1 MGASLG
7 GGGGRFPA
15 TQWSLVAL
23 AAQPDPVA
31 RREALGRLLARY
43 LPALVAHLTHR
54 KGLSPDKAED
64 LVQEFVASKILE
76 KDLLARADRR
86 LGKLR
91 TFLLTA
97 LDRFVKNRLRD
108 ESARKRAPQ
117 DGVVVSL
124 DERQGGLPP
133 GQEPPEI
140 FDVTWARGVIAEA
153 LDQMRQECEASGRPE
168 LWALFECRVVGPILH
183 NTPPVDYATLVERF
197 GFDSPSQAS
206 NALTTAKRMYARA
219 LRAAVSQY
227 ASDEN
232 EIEAEIR
239 ELKEILARGAA

>member
-1 MGASLG
+1 MSAHPGNN
-7 GGGGRFPA
+7 GGRFPP

-43 LPALVAHLTHR
+43 LPALAAHLTHR
-54 KGLSPDKAED
+54 KGIAPEKAED

-97 LDRFVKNRLRD
+97 LERFVKNQLRD
-108 ESARKRAPQ
+108 QSARKRAPQ
-117 DGVVVSL
+117 DAVVVSL
-124 DERQGGLPP
+124 DERLGGLPP

-140 FDVTWARGVIAEA
+140 FDVTWVRGVIAEA
-153 LDQMRQECEASGRPE
+153 LDQMRQECETSGRPE
-168 LWALFECRVVGPILH
+168 LWALFECRVLGPILH
-183 NTPPVDYATLVERF
+183 NSPPVDYATLVERF
-197 GFDSPSQAS
+197 GFESPTQAA

-219 LRAAVSQY
+219 LRAAVRQY

-232 EIEAEIR
+232 EVEAEIR
-239 ELKEILARGAA
+239 DLKEILARAAR

>member
-1 MGASLG
+1 MSEGLG
-7 GGGGRFPA
+7 SDGGRFPA

-23 AAQPDPVA
+23 AAQPDCEA

-43 LPALVAHLTHR
+43 VPALVAHLTHR
-54 KGLSPDKAED
+54 KGLSPDRAED
-64 LVQEFVASKILE
+64 LVQEFVASKILQ

-97 LDRFVKNRLRD
+97 LDRFVKNQLRD
-108 ESARKRAPQ
+108 QSARKRAPKE
-117 DGVVVSL
+117 GVVVSL
-124 DERQGGLPP
+124 DERLGGLPR
-133 GQEPPEI
+133 GKEPSEI
-140 FDVTWARGVIAEA
+140 FDVTWARGLIAEA
-153 LDQMRQECEASGRPE
+153 LEQMRQECEASGRPQ

-183 NTPPVDYATLVERF
+183 NAPPVDYATLVERF

-206 NALTTAKRMYARA
+206 NALITAKRMYARA
-219 LRAAVSQY
+219 LRAAASQY
-227 ASDEN
+227 ACDES

-239 ELKEILARGAA
+239 ELKEILARSVA

>member
-1 MGASLG
+1 MGADAG
-7 GGGGRFPA
+7 GYGGRFPV

-23 AAQPDPVA
+23 AAQPDPSA

-43 LPALVAHLTHR
+43 LPALTAHLTHR
-54 KGLSPDKAED
+54 KGIAADKAED

-117 DGVVVSL
+117 DGVLVSL
-124 DERQGGLPP
+124 DERLGGLPP
-133 GQEPPEI
+133 GQEPSEI
-140 FDVTWARGVIAEA
+140 FDVTWARGLIAEA
-153 LDQMRQECEASGRPE
+153 LDQMREECESSGRPE

-183 NTPPVDYATLVERF
+183 GTPPLDYGTLVERF

-219 LRAAVSQY
+219 LRAALSQY
-227 ASDEN
+227 ATDEN
-232 EIEAEIR
+232 EIEAEIQ
-239 ELKEILARGAA
+239 ELKEILAHAAP